1 MSRKFDIGEVAGLSY
16 TRPPP
21 CITVIFRVFGRILC
35 HGNVVE
41 GAVDEIDRKSVVN
54 VRFIFRA
61 GRFDIPAMTT
71 SRI

>member
-41 GAVDEIDRKSVVN
+41 GAVDEIDRKSLGMSDLYFVQE
-54 VRFIFRA
+54 
-61 GRFDIPAMTT
+61 GST
-71 SRI
+71 SLP